1 MNLHQM
7 KYGMTQNLCVLD
19 IAEKKLGKKKKLRA
33 VKPYISDEAYKLAEE
48 KSNAKK
54 TGKTEEYKRLRREV
68 RAGIRKDIR
77 QNGLNMSVL
86 RSQRQIWK
94 GSLRNFLIK

>member
-33 VKPYISDEAYKLAEE
+33 VKPYISEEAYKPGATLQ
-48 KSNAKK
+48 KK
-54 TGKTEEYKRLRREV
+54 KVLTHLLSDDFDLLCHCFLTGVARTASR
-68 RAGIRKDIR
+68 
-77 QNGLNMSVL
+77 
-86 RSQRQIWK
+86 
-94 GSLRNFLIK
+94 